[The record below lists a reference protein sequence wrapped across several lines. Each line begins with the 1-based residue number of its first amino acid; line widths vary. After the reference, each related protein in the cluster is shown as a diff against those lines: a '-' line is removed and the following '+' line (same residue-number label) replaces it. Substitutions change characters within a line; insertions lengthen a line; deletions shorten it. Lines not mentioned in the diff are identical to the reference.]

1 MGAWSSHTK
10 KGFSFVFKTIIS
22 VAELKAI
29 QSDPELIKQLIVF
42 DCSFDLADTQ
52 KGLLQFKE
60 SHIKGALFANLDK
73 DLSTHNPD
81 DAVNGGRHPLPQR
94 EIFAQWLSKMGVTPS
109 SQVVVY
115 DRQGNNFCGRLWWM
129 LKWCGLESVAVLDG
143 GLKAWTQSQGII
155 ETGEHLPPNLEM
167 KRNTFKLQS
176 PLVQMLTID
185 ELKER
190 LISDERSKSSTI
202 SKRQVS
208 LIDARATP
216 RFNGE
221 VEPLDPLAGHIPGA
235 LNRPFNNNLT
245 TDGFFKSSDQLRSE
259 FELLL
264 NGKDP
269 HSVVH
274 QCGSGVSAVPNLLAM
289 HIAGFGYTTLYPG
302 SWSEW
307 SRVEGAPV
315 ERTSQTT

>member
-1 MGAWSSHTK
+1 M
-10 KGFSFVFKTIIS
+10 FKTIIS

-29 QSDPELIKQLIVF
+29 QSDPELLKQLVVF
-42 DCSFDLADTQ
+42 DCSFDLADTN

-60 SHIKGALFANLDK
+60 SHIKGALFANLDQ

-81 DAVNGGRHPLPQR
+81 DAVNGGRHPLPKR
-94 EIFAQWLSKMGVTPS
+94 ELFAKWLGKMGVTHS

-129 LKWCGLESVAVLDG
+129 LKWCGLDSVAVLDG
-143 GLKAWTQSQGII
+143 GLKAWNQSMGNVDSGQ
-155 ETGEHLPPNLEM
+155 PPAGSPEQNL
-167 KRNTFKLQS
+167 NAFKLQT

-190 LISDERSKSSTI
+190 ISSDLSSLGTHPI
-202 SKRQVS
+202 SLV
-208 LIDARATP
+208 DARATP

-235 LNRPFNNNLT
+235 LNRPFNSNLT
-245 TDGFFKSSDQLRSE
+245 TDGFFKSSDELKKEFDQL
-259 FELLL
+259 LV
-264 NGKDP
+264 GKDP

-315 ERTSQTT
+315 QRKN